1 MAYLIKPVVL
11 LMLSACFYD
20 LLYYHSKHWPHQ
32 GGQRKRPAFGK
43 QLRFGKRNHF
53 VKYCKN
59 KLEIKVVQG
68 SKQLTDTLSDNRY
81 EEFKCTLQEVNPM
94 GQSDNKPLKTK
105 LVSGVDIMVLPHSN
119 ATVNAMESDVERL
132 MLRMTKTAPIADLE
146 GKPVNS

>member
-1 MAYLIKPVVL
+1 M
-11 LMLSACFYD
+11 
-20 LLYYHSKHWPHQ
+20 
-32 GGQRKRPAFGK
+32 
-43 QLRFGKRNHF
+43 
-53 VKYCKN
+53 KYCKN